1 MSREKIEQLSAR
13 ESACNTEPHTRS
25 QHHSRSHRCGAHEP
39 RAAEAAVAGRTDCD
53 HSPAVGDHRAAG
65 GARRRVGGAVQRLMG
80 APQDCSNSALP
91 PAQSPKPNRPE
102 RQPKQKRGPKPG
114 HEGHSRRRQVGRSAS
129 ARQRSSRSPDA
140 MLTGPWLSDIVPS
153 VTLSTFG
160 GAVAQR
166 FRVPACQAGSRGFK
180 SRQPRQSYRGA
191 RPHGR
196 LAHVRHEG
204 LTTRTKTFPHPVAT
218 VPVC

>member
-1 MSREKIEQLSAR
+1 M
-13 ESACNTEPHTRS
+13 
-25 QHHSRSHRCGAHEP
+25 
-39 RAAEAAVAGRTDCD
+39 
-53 HSPAVGDHRAAG
+53 
-65 GARRRVGGAVQRLMG
+65 QRLTG
-80 APQDCSNSALP
+80 APKDCSDSSLP

-102 RQPKQKRGPKPG
+102 RQPKQKRGPNLG
-114 HEGHSRRRQVGRSAS
+114 HGGHSRRRQVGRSAS
-129 ARQRSSRSPDA
+129 ARQRPSHSPDA

-180 SRQPRQSYRGA
+180 SRQPRQSSRGA
-191 RPHGR
+191 RPPGR

-204 LTTRTKTFPHPVAT
+204 LTPKIKTLPSRCGHGPCLPGLFVTQSPASVVHIPSELRVRNFACPSQNAHTKPSLCRLATRQ
-218 VPVC
+218 